1 MQDGA
6 WQESHKT
13 REASRRRLIWAKAGR
28 KCEMSF
34 AGDRNSKCK
43 GPGVR
48 TTVGVVGGE

>member
-1 MQDGA
+1 MGHGRKA
-6 WQESHKT
+6 T
-13 REASRRRLIWAKAGR
+13 RLGKASRRRLIWAKAGR